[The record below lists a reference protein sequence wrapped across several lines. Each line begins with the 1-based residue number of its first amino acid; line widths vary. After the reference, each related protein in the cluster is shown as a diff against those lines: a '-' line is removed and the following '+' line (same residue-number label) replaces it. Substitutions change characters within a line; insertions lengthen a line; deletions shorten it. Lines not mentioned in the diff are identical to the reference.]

1 MTPAQS
7 EVLLDQIKR
16 ALQLVLDQS
25 DSLAHAQGVVVHVLK
40 QIESCEQKWGTARES
55 I

>member
-1 MTPAQS
+1 MTPTQI
-7 EVLLDQIKR
+7 EVLLDQIKI

-40 QIESCEQKWGTARES
+40 QIEACQQKWGTMRES